1 MSSYLAKSVLRA
13 SRSANTYKLS
23 AINGA
28 RFLSSEKQTTPK
40 TSEAPADEHHAKA
53 LSFIDSL
60 PSNDI
65 VSKTGLL
72 TIGATAATWLV
83 SKEIYVINEESL
95 VLASFA
101 FVISYIYKT
110 IREPYS
116 EWADAR
122 LKDITQI
129 LTDARTEHKTQVQH
143 RIEEASQLSDIVPI
157 TKDLFAM
164 SKEIAETQ
172 AKAFELKQRVA
183 VAAEV
188 KSVLDSWVRYEN
200 SLREREQR
208 ELAAKVIANIEAS
221 LKDPKLQNQ
230 ILKEAIQEVQRLTK
244 N

>member
-1 MSSYLAKSVLRA
+1 LAILA
-13 SRSANTYKLS
+13 
-23 AINGA
+23 
-28 RFLSSEKQTTPK
+28 TPK
-40 TSEAPADEHHAKA
+40 TPEAPTDEHHAKA

-122 LKDITQI
+122 LKVLLFI
-129 LTDARTEHKTQVQH
+129 LHT
-143 RIEEASQLSDIVPI
+143 
-157 TKDLFAM
+157 
-164 SKEIAETQ
+164 
-172 AKAFELKQRVA
+172 
-183 VAAEV
+183 
-188 KSVLDSWVRYEN
+188 N
-200 SLREREQR
+200 
-208 ELAAKVIANIEAS
+208 
-221 LKDPKLQNQ
+221 
-230 ILKEAIQEVQRLTK
+230 
-244 N
+244 